1 MVKNLLGYD
10 FNIFHTEL
18 SPFVGKS
25 FHIKQIYQ
33 WVYKKRVLNI
43 NDFTDLSKNMRKKL
57 SGHFSFSI
65 LNVLSEEV
73 SSEDGSR
80 KYLLELEDGKKIE
93 TVFIPQKDRI
103 SICLSSQVGC
113 KFGCKFCVTG
123 LMGFHRNLG
132 YYEIVSQLITVLV
145 LNRERLKNRINL
157 VFMGMGEPL
166 DNYDNVKKAI
176 EVISDPEGIS
186 ISPKRI
192 TVSTIGITSYLKR
205 FLEELP
211 DVKLAFSLNSPFP
224 SVRKE
229 LMPVEKRY
237 PFAENMKI
245 LRRERKKLKHRV
257 TFEYIMLKG
266 VNDRLKDAKEILT
279 ITKGIPR
286 KINLIP
292 FNYFEG
298 SELYPTEMDKID
310 KFAGYLRKYRVVV
323 TIRDSKGKDIKAS
336 CGNLF
341 AKLERGHEIMEI
353 KNKD

>member
-1 MVKNLLGYD
+1 MVKNLLGFD
-10 FNIFHTEL
+10 FETFREKL
-18 SPFVGKS
+18 SPFVDKS

-43 NDFTDLSKNMRKKL
+43 NNFTNLSKELRKKVA
-57 SGHFSFSI
+57 GQFSFSI

-93 TVFIPQKDRI
+93 TVFIPQKDRT

-123 LMGFHRNLG
+123 LMGFHRNLE

-145 LNRERLKNRINL
+145 LNRKRLKNRINL

-166 DNYDNVKKAI
+166 DNYENVKKAI
-176 EVISDPEGIS
+176 KVITDPEGIS

-192 TVSTIGITSYLKR
+192 TVSTIGITDYLRR

-224 SVRKE
+224 SIRKE
-229 LMPVEKRY
+229 LMPVEKKY
-237 PFAENMKI
+237 PFSENLKI
-245 LRRERKKLKHRV
+245 LRGKREKLKHRV

-266 VNDRLKDAKEILT
+266 INDSVKDAKEILT

-298 SELYPTEMDKID
+298 SDLYPTEMDNID
-310 KFAGYLRKYRVVV
+310 KFAEYLRKYRVVV

-341 AKLERGHEIMEI
+341 AKLEKEHKNI
-353 KNKD
+353 KLENKD

>member
-1 MVKNLLGYD
+1 MVKNLLGFD
-10 FNIFHTEL
+10 LETFQDKL
-18 SPFVGKS
+18 SPFVDKN

-33 WVYKKRVLNI
+33 WVYKKRVLNFE
-43 NDFTDLSKNMRKKL
+43 NFTNLSKEMRKKL
-57 SGHFSFSI
+57 SENFSFSI
-65 LNVLSEEV
+65 LKVLSEEI

-93 TVFIPQKDRI
+93 TVFIPQKDRT

-123 LMGFHRNLG
+123 LMGFHRNLE
-132 YYEIVSQLITVLV
+132 YNEIVAQLITVLV
-145 LNRERLKNRINL
+145 INKERLKNRINL

-166 DNYDNVKKAI
+166 DNYENVKKAI
-176 EVISDPEGIS
+176 KVITAPEGIS

-192 TVSTIGITSYLKR
+192 TVSTIGITDYLKR

-224 SVRKE
+224 SIRKE
-229 LMPVEKRY
+229 LMPVEKKY
-237 PFAENMKI
+237 PFFENLKL
-245 LRRERKKLKHRV
+245 LREKKRKLKYRV

-266 VNDRLKDAKEILT
+266 VNDSLKDAKEILA

-298 SELYPTEMDKID
+298 SQLYPTEMNKID
-310 KFAGYLRKYRVVV
+310 KFAEYLRKYRDVV

-341 AKLERGHEIMEI
+341 AKVEKPPNHT
-353 KNKD
+353 K